1 MTIDPSIRL
10 SDEALQLAFKKEVAR
25 QHLRAALSLARDIGI
40 AVLILAGIG
49 GFLSIGSYGLNLFA
63 LR

>member
-10 SDEALQLAFKKEVAR
+10 RGAALRLAFKKEVVR
-25 QHLRAALSLARDIGI
+25 QRLRATLSLARDVGL
-40 AVLILAGIG
+40 AVLILGSIG
-49 GFLSIGSYGLNLFA
+49 GFIAIGSYGLNLFS